1 MLRRVRRTAAARVLA
16 PLALVTLL
24 VAACGSGTR
33 GPGTVPGST
42 PRTSAG
48 VQTSSGSPA
57 APDSTTST
65 TSPRRLPPG
74 GPVPAGFE
82 PASVTFA
89 SASLG
94 YVLGTTAHCASPPCT
109 SLVRTSD
116 GGRSWVGV
124 PAPRAPLDTTA
135 SADTSGT
142 SVHGVRF
149 ADPIDGWVFGSTLW
163 ATHDGARSWHQVP
176 LGGTVLSLEASG
188 GHVDAVVANCT
199 PRNGCSGPARLLQS
213 STGSDGFAPV
223 ATHSSRA
230 ASSPFGGLL
239 ALHAPAGFADL
250 GMTGEGPGA
259 PSSLVATADGR
270 TWNPMPDPCAG
281 HRGFSLGALA
291 APDDVTLFSL
301 CLGEGAAGSMDK
313 LVVAT
318 SHGHSTAVGA
328 PGRQGDGGQLAAA
341 SPSVLALATASGASY
356 LERSVDGGHTWTI
369 VRTYNDGGASF
380 TDLGF
385 TTSTQGV
392 VVHGRPGGPADEL
405 LATTDAG
412 ASWQHVSF

>member
-1 MLRRVRRTAAARVLA
+1 MLRRVRRTAAARVLV

-24 VAACGSGTR
+24 GTACGSGTR
-33 GPGTVPGST
+33 SSDTIPGST
-42 PRTSAG
+42 PQTPAG
-48 VQTSSGSPA
+48 MQNSSGPPA
-57 APDSTTST
+57 APANTTST
-65 TSPRRLPPG
+65 TSARQLPPG
-74 GPVPAGFE
+74 GPVPTGFE
-82 PASVTFA
+82 PASVTFT

-94 YVLGTTAHCASPPCT
+94 YVLGTTAHCAAPPCT

-116 GGRSWVGV
+116 GGRSWAGV

-135 SADTSGT
+135 PAEASGT
-142 SVHGVRF
+142 SVRAVRF
-149 ADPIDGWVFGSTLW
+149 ADPFDGWVFGSALW

-176 LGGTVLSLEASG
+176 LAGTVLALETSG
-188 GHVDAVVANCT
+188 GHVDAVVATCT
-199 PRNGCSGPARLLQS
+199 SRAGCSRPARLLQS
-213 STGSDGFAPV
+213 STGSDSFAPV
-223 ATHSSRA
+223 ATRSARA

-250 GMTGEGPGA
+250 GTTGEEPGA
-259 PSSLVATADGR
+259 SSALAATADGR

-291 APDDVTLFSL
+291 APDDQTLFSL
-301 CLGEGAAGSMDK
+301 CDGEGAAGSMDK
-313 LVVAT
+313 LVIAT
-318 SHGHSTAVGA
+318 NHGHSTVVGA

-341 SPSVLALATASGASY
+341 SPSVLELATASGASQ
-356 LERSVDGGHTWTI
+356 LERSIDGGRTWTI
-369 VRTYNDGGASF
+369 VRTYNDGGAAF

-385 TTSTQGV
+385 TTSTRGV